1 MGHMRGNRT
10 RLALIGVT
18 VTAVVMSSVGSWA
31 PASAAPEEPVVSAD
45 VFSSSFEEGQPQ
57 PKWASTVETDAQG
70 YPKASGVNGTDSVS
84 IPGNVTD
91 KIVDVQAN
99 SENTAGGELKENLVD
114 GNINSKWLTFTNT
127 GWAQFRFSEPTAV
140 KRYAMSSANDAA
152 VRDPKNWTLQGST
165 DGQTWTT
172 IDTRA
177 DEVFAERFQTKT
189 YDVANTTAYSYYKL
203 DITANAGGVN
213 LIQLAEIQFSDGST
227 APAPENMRTVV
238 GKGASGGYNAKAN
251 VGYTGVK
258 ALRYQGTHFATGRG
272 YSYNKV
278 FDVDVP
284 VTKTTELSYML
295 FPNFMDDDLN
305 YPSTFAA
312 VDLAFSDGT
321 YLSDLGARDQHG
333 FELSPKGQGA
343 SKALYTNQ
351 WNRLASVI
359 GSVADG
365 KTIKRILVAYDNPK
379 GPANFDGWFDDITIR
394 TAPSTPD
401 YQRPSDYVLTT
412 RGTNSS
418 GSFSRGNNFPAT
430 AVPHGFN
437 FWTPMT
443 NAGSISWL
451 YDYAKNNN
459 RDNLPTLQA
468 FTASHEPSPWMGD
481 RQTFQVMPSTGTPTA
496 DRAVRAL
503 PFKHSNETA
512 QAHYYSVKFENGM
525 RTEIAPTDHA
535 AVFKFSFTDAGSNLV
550 FDNVNNSGGLTLD
563 AASGVV
569 SGYSD
574 VKSGLSVGAT
584 RMFVYGTVDQPVK
597 ASGKLTGQGRDNVA
611 GYFQFDTSAQ
621 KTVQLKIATS
631 LLSVDQAKKNLEL
644 EISPQ
649 DTFDS
654 VKQRAQ
660 QAWDEQLGII
670 EVEGASQDQLTT
682 LYSSLYRLYLYP
694 NSGHENTGTNAAPVY
709 KYASPVTA
717 GAASTPTQT
726 GAKVVDGKIF
736 VNNGF
741 WDTYRTTWPAYSL
754 FTPTQAGEM
763 ADGFVQQYRDG
774 GWVSRWS
781 SPGYANLMTGTS
793 SDVAFADAYVKG
805 ITTMDVQAAY
815 DAAVK
820 NASVTPPNDSVG
832 RHGLD
837 TSIFKGYTSTATNE
851 GMSWA
856 IEGYVNDYGIA
867 NMSKALHDK
876 AAANDPRKQEY
887 LENYEYFSN
896 RAQNYVNMFDPAT
909 GFFQGRNPDG
919 TRRVPAADFNP
930 QEWGYDYTETDAWNM
945 AFSVPHDGQGL
956 ANLYGGRDGLAKKL
970 DEFFATPE
978 TAKFPG
984 SYGGVIHEMTEARD
998 VRMGQLGHSNQVS
1011 HHISYMYDY
1020 TGQPWKTQEKVREIT
1035 SRLYLGSEIGQG
1047 YAGDEDNGEQSAWFL
1062 FSALGFYPLQMGNS
1076 TYAVGSPLFTKA
1088 TLKLENGKKLVVNA
1102 PKNSAKN
1109 IYVQNL
1115 KVNGKAWDKSYLNHD
1130 VLAAGATLDFDM
1142 GPNPSKWAT
1151 GASSVPPSITK
1162 GNEVPKPL
1170 RDIST
1175 AGTFTGP
1182 AALVDDTSQT
1192 QSAVDA
1198 LQVDLPKT
1206 KEKAEFYTLT
1216 SSKDLADPKNWVLRG
1231 SLDGKTWTTAD
1242 AREDQKFTW
1251 RQQTRAFKIA
1261 KPGHYRYYRL
1271 EIAGGA
1277 TLAEFEL
1284 LAKPLVTA
1292 TRTITEQVDGPLQ
1305 VASGVTV
1312 VDGAT
1317 ISGPVTVNAGASLY
1331 VFGGKVNGPISANGA
1346 GSVVLVD
1353 TQVGGPVSVT
1363 GATGRV
1369 NIENTKVGGP
1379 VSIVN
1384 NQAPVVLAANA
1395 IGGPMSGS
1403 GNTPDPVNNGL
1414 VNTVQGP
1421 KAGQLA
1427 GL

>member
-1 MGHMRGNRT
+1 MG
-10 RLALIGVT
+10 
-18 VTAVVMSSVGSWA
+18 SVGSWS
-31 PASAAPEEPVVSAD
+31 PVSAAPEEPAVSAD
-45 VFSSSFEEGQPQ
+45 LFSSSFEEGQPQ

-70 YPKASGVNGTDSVS
+70 NPKASGVNGADSVS

-91 KIVDVQAN
+91 KVVGVRAN
-99 SENTAGGELKENLVD
+99 SENTASDEVKENLVD
-114 GNINSKWLTFTNT
+114 GNVSSKWLTFTST
-127 GWAQFRFSEPTAV
+127 GWVQFQLSEPTLV
-140 KRYAMSSANDAA
+140 KRYALSSANDAA
-152 VRDPKNWTLQGST
+152 ERDPKNWTLLGST

-172 IDTRA
+172 VDTRA
-177 DEVFAERFQTKT
+177 GEVFPERQQTKV
-189 YDVANTTAYSYYKL
+189 YDFETTTAYSHYRL
-203 DITANAGGVN
+203 EITANAGGVN
-213 LIQLAEIQFSDGST
+213 LIQLAEVQFSDGSAT
-227 APAPENMRTVV
+227 PAPDNMRTTV
-238 GKGASGGYNAKAN
+238 GEGATGGYNAKGR
-251 VGYTGVK
+251 VGFTGVK
-258 ALRYQGTHFATGRG
+258 ALRYQGTHLAEGRG

-284 VTKTTELSYML
+284 VTRTTELSYL
-295 FPNFMDDDLN
+295 VFPSFMTDDLN
-305 YPSTFAA
+305 YPSTFTA

-333 FELSPKGQGA
+333 FELSPRGQGA

-359 GSVADG
+359 GSVAAG
-365 KTIKRILVAYDNPK
+365 KTIKRILVAYDNPE
-379 GPANFDGWFDDITIR
+379 GPANFNGWFDDITIR
-394 TAPSTPD
+394 SAPSTPD
-401 YQRPSDYVLTT
+401 YQRPTDYVRTT

-437 FWTPMT
+437 FWTPVT
-443 NAGSISWL
+443 NASSTSWF
-451 YDYAKNNN
+451 YDYAKFNNSA
-459 RDNLPTLQA
+459 NLPTMQA
-468 FTASHEPSPWMGD
+468 FSTSHEPSPWMRD

-503 PFKHSNETA
+503 PFKHENETDK
-512 QAHYYSVKFENGM
+512 AHYYSVKFENGM

-535 AVFKFSFTDAGSNLV
+535 AVFRFGFTENTSNLV

-563 AASGVV
+563 AATGVV
-569 SGYSD
+569 SGFSD
-574 VKSGLSVGAT
+574 VGLSFGAT

-597 ASGKLTGQGRDNVA
+597 AAGKLTGQGRDNVA

-621 KTVQLKIATS
+621 KTVHLRIATS

-670 EVEGASQDQLTT
+670 EVEGASEDQLTT

-694 NSGHENTGTNAAPVY
+694 NSTFENTGSAAAPVY
-709 KYASPVTA
+709 KYASPVSPAT
-717 GAASTPTQT
+717 GPSTPTQT
-726 GAKVVDGKIF
+726 GAKIVDGKMY

-741 WDTYRTTWPAYSL
+741 WDTYRTTWPAYTL
-754 FTPTQAGEM
+754 FTPSKAGEL

-805 ITTMDVQAAY
+805 VTNLDAQATY

-820 NASVTPPNDSVG
+820 NATVTPPNDDVG
-832 RHGLD
+832 RHGQA
-837 TSIFKGYTSTATNE
+837 TAGFKGYTSTTTKE

-856 IEGYVNDYGIA
+856 IEGYLNDYGIA
-867 NMSKALHDK
+867 TMSKALYDR

-887 LENYEYFSN
+887 LENHEYFTN
-896 RAQNYVNMFDPAT
+896 RALNYVNMFDPAT

-930 QEWGYDYTETDAWNM
+930 QEWGYDYTETNAWNQT
-945 AFSVPHDGQGL
+945 FSVPQDGQGL
-956 ANLYGGRDGLAKKL
+956 ANLYGGREGLAKKL
-970 DEFFATPE
+970 DEFFSTPE
-978 TAKFPG
+978 TAKFTG

-998 VRMGQLGHSNQVS
+998 VRMGQLGHSNQIS
-1011 HHISYMYDY
+1011 HHISYMYDF

-1035 SRLYLGSEIGQG
+1035 RRLYLGSEIGQG

-1115 KVNGKAWDKSYLNHD
+1115 RVNGKVHDKSYLNHD
-1130 VLAAGATLDFDM
+1130 VLASGGTLDFDM

-1151 GASSVPPSITK
+1151 GADSVPPSLTK
-1162 GNEVPKPL
+1162 GNEVAKPL

-1182 AALVDDTSQT
+1182 AAVVDDTSLT
-1192 QSAVDA
+1192 QAAVDA
-1198 LQVDLPKT
+1198 LQVDLPAT
-1206 KEKAEFYTLT
+1206 KERAEYYTLT
-1216 SSKDLADPKNWVLRG
+1216 SGTAAGDAKNWVLKG
-1231 SLDGKTWTTAD
+1231 SLDGKTWTKAD
-1242 AREDQKFTW
+1242 ERQDQKFSW

-1261 KPGHYRYYRL
+1261 KPGFYRYYRL

-1277 TLAEFEL
+1277 TLSEFEL
-1284 LAKPLVTA
+1284 LAKPPVTA
-1292 TRTITEQVDGPLQ
+1292 TRTITEPVGGPLT
-1305 VASGVTV
+1305 VTSGVTV

-1331 VFGGKVNGPISANGA
+1331 VFGGKVNGPIAANGA
-1346 GSVVLVD
+1346 GAVVLVD
-1353 TQVGGPVSVT
+1353 SEVGGPVTVT
-1363 GATGRV
+1363 GSKTGV

-1384 NQAPVVLAANA
+1384 NKAPVVLAANR

-1403 GNTPDPVNNGL
+1403 GNSPAPVNNGL
-1414 VNTVQGP
+1414 PNEVQGP

>member
-1 MGHMRGNRT
+1 MGHMRANRT

-18 VTAVVMSSVGSWA
+18 VTALVMSSVGSWSS
-31 PASAAPEEPVVSAD
+31 ASAAPEDQAVSAD
-45 VFSSSFEEGQPQ
+45 LFNSSFEDGQPQ
-57 PKWASTVETDAQG
+57 PTWASTVETDAQG
-70 YPKASGVNGTDSVS
+70 KPKASGVNGTDSVS

-91 KIVDVQAN
+91 KIIDVQAN
-99 SENTAGGELKENLVD
+99 SENTSGGEVKENLVD
-114 GNINSKWLTFTNT
+114 ANVNSKWLTFTST
-127 GWAQFRFSEPTAV
+127 GWAQFRFSEPTTV
-140 KRYAMSSANDAA
+140 KRYAISSANDADE
-152 VRDPKNWTLQGST
+152 RDPKNWTFQGSA

-172 IDTRA
+172 LDTRTN
-177 DEVFAERFQTKT
+177 EVFAERLQTKV
-189 YDVANTTAYSYYKL
+189 YDLANTTAYPYYRL

-213 LIQLAEIQFSDGST
+213 LIQVAEVQFSDGST
-227 APAPENMRTVV
+227 TPAPENMRTVV
-238 GKGASGGYNAKAN
+238 GKGATGGYNAKSN
-251 VGYTGVK
+251 VGYTGLR
-258 ALRYQGTHFATGRG
+258 ALRYQGSHVAEGRG

-284 VTKTTELSYML
+284 VTGTTELSYMI
-295 FPNFMDDDLN
+295 FPNFMVDDLS

-359 GSVADG
+359 GSVAAG
-365 KTIKRILVAYDNPK
+365 KTIKRILVAYDNPA
-379 GPANFDGWFDDITIR
+379 GPANFDGWIDDITVKS
-394 TAPSTPD
+394 APSTPD
-401 YQRPSDYVLTT
+401 YQRPTDYVRTT

-443 NAGSISWL
+443 NAGSTSWF
-451 YDYAKNNN
+451 YDYAKFNN

-468 FTASHEPSPWMGD
+468 FSASHEPSPWMRD

-503 PFKHSNETA
+503 PFKHENETA
-512 QAHYYSVKFENGM
+512 QAHYYSVQFENGM

-535 AVFKFSFTDAGSNLV
+535 AVFKFGFTEASSNLV
-550 FDNVNNSGGLTLD
+550 FDNVTNDGGLTLD
-563 AASGVV
+563 AATGVV
-569 SGYSD
+569 SGFSD
-574 VKSGLSVGAT
+574 VGLSFGAT
-584 RMFVYGTVDQPVK
+584 RMFVYGKVDQPVK
-597 ASGKLTGQGRDNVA
+597 SSGKLTGQGRDNVA

-621 KTVQLKIATS
+621 KTVNLKIATS
-631 LLSVDQAKKNLEL
+631 LLSVDQAKKNLEQ

-660 QAWDEQLGII
+660 QTWDKQLGII
-670 EVEGASQDQLTT
+670 EVEGASEDQLTT
-682 LYSSLYRLYLYP
+682 LYSSMYRLYLYP
-694 NSGHENTGTNAAPVY
+694 NSGFENTGSSAAPAY
-709 KYASPVTA
+709 KYASPVTP

-726 GAKVVDGKIF
+726 GAKVVDGKIY

-741 WDTYRTTWPAYSL
+741 WDTYRTTWPAYTL
-754 FTPTQAGEM
+754 FTPSQAGEM

-793 SDVAFADAYVKG
+793 SDVAFTDAYVKG
-805 ITTMDVQAAY
+805 VTNLDVQANY

-820 NASVTPPNDSVG
+820 NATVTPPNENVG
-832 RHGLD
+832 RHGQD
-837 TSIFKGYTSTATNE
+837 TAIFKGYTSTATNE

-867 NMSKALHDK
+867 NMSKALYDK

-887 LENYEYFSN
+887 LENYEYFTN
-896 RAQNYVNMFDPAT
+896 RALNYVNLFDPEA

-919 TRRVPAADFNP
+919 TRRVPSADFDP
-930 QEWGYDYTETDAWNM
+930 RVWGYDYTETDAWNQT
-945 AFSVPHDGQGL
+945 FSVPHDGQGL
-956 ANLYGGRDGLAKKL
+956 ANLYGGREGLGKKL

-1011 HHISYMYDY
+1011 HHITYMYDY
-1020 TGQPWKTQEKVREIT
+1020 AGQPWKTQEKVREIT

-1062 FSALGFYPLQMGNS
+1062 FSALGFYPLQMGNA

-1115 KVNGKAWDKSYLNHD
+1115 KVNGKVYDKSYLDHN

-1151 GASSVPPSITK
+1151 GADSVPPSITK
-1162 GNEVPKPL
+1162 GDEVPKPL

-1175 AGTFTGP
+1175 TGKFTGP
-1182 AALVDDTSQT
+1182 AALVDDTTAT
-1192 QSAVDA
+1192 QAAVDS
-1198 LQVDLPKT
+1198 LQVDLPNT

-1216 SSKDLADPKNWVLRG
+1216 SSTTTADAKNWVLRG

-1242 AREDQKFTW
+1242 ERKDQKFAW
-1251 RQQTRAFKIA
+1251 RKQTRAFKIA
-1261 KPGHYRYYRL
+1261 KPGFYRYYRL
-1271 EIAGGA
+1271 EVAGGA

-1284 LAKPLVTA
+1284 LAKPPVTA
-1292 TRTITEQVDGPLQ
+1292 TKTITEKVNGPLT
-1305 VASGVTV
+1305 VANGVTV

-1331 VFGGKVNGPISANGA
+1331 VFGGKVNGPVSANGA
-1346 GSVVLVD
+1346 GTVVLVD
-1353 TQVGGPVSVT
+1353 TEVGGPVSVT
-1363 GATGRV
+1363 GATVGV

-1384 NQAPVVLAANA
+1384 NKAAVVLAGNT
-1395 IGGPMSGS
+1395 IGGPATGS
-1403 GNTPDPVNNGL
+1403 GNVPAPVNNGL
-1414 VNTVQGP
+1414 ANTVQGP